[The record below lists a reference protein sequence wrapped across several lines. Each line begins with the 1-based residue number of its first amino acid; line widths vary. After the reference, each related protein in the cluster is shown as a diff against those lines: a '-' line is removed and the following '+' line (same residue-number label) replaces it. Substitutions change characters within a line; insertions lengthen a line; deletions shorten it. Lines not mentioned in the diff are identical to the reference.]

1 MNLVYICIILIYQ
14 SIITKFS
21 HANPTRLPA
30 DGQSREPRDAYQ
42 QCRARP
48 GEDL

>member
-1 MNLVYICIILIYQ
+1 MNLVYICIILIYKE
-14 SIITKFS
+14 TFLPFL
-21 HANPTRLPA
+21 HAHPTRLPVN
-30 DGQSREPRDAYQ
+30 GQSQEPRDAYQ